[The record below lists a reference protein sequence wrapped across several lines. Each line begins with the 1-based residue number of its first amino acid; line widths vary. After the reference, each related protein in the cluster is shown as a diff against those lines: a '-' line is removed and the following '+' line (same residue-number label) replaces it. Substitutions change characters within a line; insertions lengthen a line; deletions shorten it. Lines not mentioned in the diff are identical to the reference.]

1 MEWNGGAKVFSE
13 LFETQVKSDGTIYQT
28 SYIYVISKYI
38 SNKRYFKLG
47 SGSRSM
53 KRMNDANT
61 YTIPGEG
68 ASRSFRVHFLFF
80 WPISPYKREYAEM
93 IEREGHSVLRDQFP
107 TFSIKFATGNPS
119 EWYLPRY
126 QERFFEYIKGLIAV
140 RRPPVAVA
148 YKFTEKNRMNI
159 TRTMKATRKYQKFAV
174 DHDKVLKQIKI
185 TKVAQ
190 GEEKAK
196 TRGNSQYYRKALV
209 GETFRDD
216 GRLWQIQDIKYSQGL
231 DRYLVDYR
239 PARLTAR
246 SSAQDKAGYETRIEE
261 VFEWIGEARLRQL
274 GLLTNKQYW
283 DTLKGSGVTVYID
296 GNGRPRRT
304 DHDPALPRMI
314 HEARAMLE
322 SVTIPVDVICS
333 RGIIDQ
339 HIIHVDGPTI
349 QRAGLSGLSELY
361 STITLDHFLANLTRG
376 WLQSRRHAR
385 AAAVIT
391 GRPVHAVAHPRYVKR
406 VFPNDD

>member
-1 MEWNGGAKVFSE
+1 MEWNRGAKVFSE

-93 IEREGHSVLRDQFP
+93 IEREGHSVLRGQFP
-107 TFSIKFATGNPS
+107 TFNIKFATGNPS
-119 EWYLPRY
+119 EWYLPRL
-126 QERFFEYIKGLIAV
+126 QERFFEYTKGLIAV
-140 RRPPVAVA
+140 QRPSVAVA
-148 YKFTEKNRMNI
+148 YKFTEKNRMHI
-159 TRTMKATRKYQKFAV
+159 TRMMKATRKYQKFAV

-231 DRYLVDYR
+231 DRYVQQQIV
-239 PARLTAR
+239 R
-246 SSAQDKAGYETRIEE
+246 S
-261 VFEWIGEARLRQL
+261 VFA
-274 GLLTNKQYW
+274 T
-283 DTLKGSGVTVYID
+283 ID
-296 GNGRPRRT
+296 
-304 DHDPALPRMI
+304 
-314 HEARAMLE
+314 
-322 SVTIPVDVICS
+322 V
-333 RGIIDQ
+333 
-339 HIIHVDGPTI
+339 
-349 QRAGLSGLSELY
+349 
-361 STITLDHFLANLTRG
+361 
-376 WLQSRRHAR
+376 
-385 AAAVIT
+385 
-391 GRPVHAVAHPRYVKR
+391 
-406 VFPNDD
+406 